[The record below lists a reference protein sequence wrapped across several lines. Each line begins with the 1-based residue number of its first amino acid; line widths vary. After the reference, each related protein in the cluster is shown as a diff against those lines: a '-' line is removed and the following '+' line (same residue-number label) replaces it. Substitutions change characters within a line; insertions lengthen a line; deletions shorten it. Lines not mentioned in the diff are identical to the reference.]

1 MELSAI
7 IHQANKRYAYAL
19 DKDTLIPIK
28 NFLTLKEACEWCGL
42 DGNNETE
49 RIKNAIEDSWRIC
62 KGYKWT
68 TTNEELLKVRIE
80 KEKIYNKNN
89 PPVKAIVEDYK
100 HGLTIEEIGN
110 KYDFCQ
116 SVISKLL
123 KNNGIIINASG
134 QKSILQIDP

>member
-1 MELSAI
+1 M
-7 IHQANKRYAYAL
+7 
-19 DKDTLIPIK
+19 
-28 NFLTLKEACEWCGL
+28 
-42 DGNNETE
+42 
-49 RIKNAIEDSWRIC
+49 
-62 KGYKWT
+62 
-68 TTNEELLKVRIE
+68 RIE